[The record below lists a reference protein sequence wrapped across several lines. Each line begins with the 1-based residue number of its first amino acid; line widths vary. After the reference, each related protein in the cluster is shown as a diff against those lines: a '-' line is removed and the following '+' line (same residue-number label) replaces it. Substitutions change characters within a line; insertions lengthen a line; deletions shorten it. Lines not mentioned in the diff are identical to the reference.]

1 MHFYFVTF
9 YLINRDAKVGD
20 VPAIQTGVVQ
30 LDHALEYHSDIK
42 AAEAQLEFKGMKA
55 LLLSW
60 QELKGRDRP
69 DHN

>member
-1 MHFYFVTF
+1 M
-9 YLINRDAKVGD
+9 
-20 VPAIQTGVVQ
+20 
-30 LDHALEYHSDIK
+30 DHALEYHSDIK